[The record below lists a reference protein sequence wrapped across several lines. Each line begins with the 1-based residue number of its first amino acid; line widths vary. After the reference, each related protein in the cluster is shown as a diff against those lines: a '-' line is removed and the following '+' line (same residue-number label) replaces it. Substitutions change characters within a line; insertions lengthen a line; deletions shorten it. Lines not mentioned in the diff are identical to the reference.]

1 MTVPLLIYTDAPSH
15 NTGLARI
22 CRELVHH
29 IHTDLSDIFRV
40 ATLGVFGRGSASYPW
55 MQYSANGPDD
65 ALFNLRQ
72 VTEDFFGSDRGVVL
86 SITPPSWLFPLA
98 LPQFMKAE
106 KPEWKQYSEW
116 MATDPFE
123 RWAYLAIESHGPH
136 NQYGPTTAAI
146 LRGVERRL
154 YYSRWG
160 AEIARNTCITE
171 TDGVMRYIHHGID
184 CQTWTPAP
192 ADIVRKFR
200 ADLQVGPNDLLLGC
214 VATNTRRK
222 LLPLLFESAHILRH
236 QLGTSR
242 LKLWLNTDVQIRE
255 YNLTELAECFGF
267 RIGADLCITSSNA
280 KRPDQ
285 WLAGMYSACDIT
297 ALPTGGEGFGYP
309 AIESLACGTPVVTG
323 SFGAQSEFLRGWRDA
338 WLVNPV
344 ATHLIT
350 NNTLVEPI
358 YDPRQFAS
366 AMLTAWTEI
375 RQRGT
380 LLRGECRER
389 AVTNWDWSAIWPV
402 WKLWLAQGAADLAQ
416 KLTNKEAADG
426 ENDSAG
432 EGGLSPTTSGPE
444 SLGSAVRGDP
454 EQQGQPTDLRDSG
467 RLDSGAPIG
476 VDREADAAG
485 A

>member
-1 MTVPLLIYTDAPSH
+1 
-15 NTGLARI
+15 
-22 CRELVHH
+22 
-29 IHTDLSDIFRV
+29 
-40 ATLGVFGRGSASYPW
+40 
-55 MQYSANGPDD
+55 
-65 ALFNLRQ
+65 
-72 VTEDFFGSDRGVVL
+72 
-86 SITPPSWLFPLA
+86 
-98 LPQFMKAE
+98 
-106 KPEWKQYSEW
+106 
-116 MATDPFE
+116 
-123 RWAYLAIESHGPH
+123 
-136 NQYGPTTAAI
+136 
-146 LRGVERRL
+146 
-154 YYSRWG
+154 
-160 AEIARNTCITE
+160 
-171 TDGVMRYIHHGID
+171 
-184 CQTWTPAP
+184 
-192 ADIVRKFR
+192 
-200 ADLQVGPNDLLLGC
+200 
-214 VATNTRRK
+214 
-222 LLPLLFESAHILRH
+222 
-236 QLGTSR
+236 
-242 LKLWLNTDVQIRE
+242 
-255 YNLTELAECFGF
+255 
-267 RIGADLCITSSNA
+267 
-280 KRPDQ
+280 
-285 WLAGMYSACDIT
+285 MYSACDIT